1 MRIKI
6 DKRDTIFSKIIRL
19 RARFNCE
26 KCGRYFPKGHG
37 LQCSHLVSRRHK
49 ATRWDFD
56 AAVAHC
62 FTCHQYLGGN
72 PVVFASWIRKHLGDA
87 RYDMLLEKHQ
97 RIVKRTKVELE
108 ELYQHL
114 REQLR
119 CLEADADYAPVN
131 YD

>member
-1 MRIKI
+1 VKIKI
-6 DKRDTIFSKIIRL
+6 DKRDTVFSKIIRL

-26 KCGRYFPKGHG
+26 CCGRYFPKGHG

-62 FTCHQYLGGN
+62 FACHQRLGGN
-72 PVVFASWIRKHLGDA
+72 PLQFSAWIRKHLGDA
-87 RYDMLLEKHQ
+87 RYEMLLEKHQ

-114 REQLR
+114 KEQYELIV
-119 CLEADADYAPVN
+119 ENPDYSPVS